1 MRIEGK
7 LAVYALWI
15 SANSYFNYSKID
27 AAKGLRPATAPAG
40 LHNAGCTAD
49 CFAVI
54 ASLISSPRLFLAV
67 CTGLLASALAGCARL
82 PEAMP
87 GLEQRHLQFT
97 PNDFD
102 AASMHTR
109 HVLDSQANTCE
120 AARRALLSQGYL
132 VNAASADTV
141 AGRKYYQPHQ
151 DVHYEVQ
158 MRVVCAPEGQ
168 GDART
173 SAFASALQDRYVI
186 KKVNNSA
193 SLGVGGLGSVSL
205 PVSATDDTLVKVGS
219 ETITDAQFY
228 ARFFQLFERY
238 VRLAPPGSAPVPIS
252 QARAPAPAP
261 AAVPSATAAAV
272 AQPAASAQPL
282 PLQEPE
288 AEQRAE
294 AAATA
299 LPPDAAM
306 PPAAP
311 VGQQ

>member
-1 MRIEGK
+1 M
-7 LAVYALWI
+7 AVYALWI

-132 VNAASADTV
+132 VNTASADTV

-219 ETITDAQFY
+219 ETIRDAQFY
-228 ARFFQLFERY
+228 DRFFSLFQRY
-238 VRLAPPGSAPVPIS
+238 VRLAPSGSAPMPL
-252 QARAPAPAP
+252 PE
-261 AAVPSATAAAV
+261 AAKPPPLPPATASAV
-272 AQPAASAQPL
+272 AVPAASA
-282 PLQEPE
+282 E
-288 AEQRAE
+288 
-294 AAATA
+294 A
-299 LPPDAAM
+299 LPPQEREAVQSADAAA
-306 PPAAP
+306 PSAATGP
-311 VGQQ
+311 VEQ

>member
-1 MRIEGK
+1 MRVEGK

-49 CFAVI
+49 CFALI

-132 VNAASADTV
+132 VNTASADTV

-219 ETITDAQFY
+219 ETITDAQLY

-238 VRLAPPGSAPVPIS
+238 VRLAPPGTEPALMHPASTPAQAPVL
-252 QARAPAPAP
+252 APAPAT
-261 AAVPSATAAAV
+261 TAGV
-272 AQPAASAQPL
+272 VQPAASSQPL

-288 AEQRAE
+288 AEQR